1 MTKANSILHRAVALL
16 AALCL
21 LASMALPVYAAETET
36 EFSVSNSETIPS
48 DDNAEND
55 ADGTGSDISVSN
67 VETIQKEADTTSEG
81 SKTEPEIS
89 VPESGTITNSADTTD
104 KTAGAPPAEGVTG
117 SENTAPADSA
127 AADKTADADNTGEDS
142 TGSED
147 EAGFLNEG
155 DSADDRMI
163 TAGNAKE
170 SDIALC
176 ADNATVQEGTKY
188 TFYFAPPQSW
198 TRLLEGKTITCSFRR
213 GNDNSNE
220 STNGVRETTAKRTD
234 DSTKDGRPIY
244 QVDVYHNE
252 GNANSLCPYKGFVWV
267 KFTLDNDHW
276 VQMNGERGNN
286 NECWMSVTAIA
297 DKCLDGDK
305 LKGSSDETTVSQEY
319 DITKWVDYTSIIL
332 KHVRYGK
339 QTMTLLNKSAQALD
353 SVTVTFWEKGDN
365 GEFTQVGVSQPINTL
380 QAGEHADITIPE
392 AACAYVSFQK
402 ADNTYIGKHYFNF
415 YNDDTASDDVAVF
428 PYDPV
433 TRYCLIYTGDKDV
446 RWSAPNSK
454 TVYFDAT
461 FSDMSYNNDNAKI
474 PYGMPDA
481 KGSLW
486 CYITSDVGGKEPITK
501 LQMARDGTSEI
512 WYVDVPQGYTKIR
525 FASWA
530 VDNDIAAQN
539 GDGTAMLTIP
549 TDKDKPCFYADT
561 SDDVIYQGG
570 DRGGYWDELGAVRD
584 VEKGKKGE
592 NGETKSI
599 VELDKQAFTP
609 QSNTKYISTT
619 LYDYYTDYELNGNNR
634 NTYSST
640 ETGKHRSYVPFRQFD
655 RALSNYYSSYTGN
668 PKIQNPIYTGHF
680 QPNKDGWGSP
690 FSNIAANLNLYGW
703 GEITA
708 SDNSDYKHFMAVNN
722 STINTKDDSVN
733 YYAAFQGLVGNQ
745 MKDGM
750 PVMAGTDLAE
760 PHFNEAFL
768 TGTNTEKAVLGK
780 VYKDVSFPFTQKPVF
795 TQTEGD
801 LESKAQYW
809 YFDSNERSLYLK
821 QDTANS
827 SKYYLEATAKAEKD
841 SSGNP
846 IYTDDNSQN
855 RGSDN
860 STTDSNNGDKP
871 RGFGFFPFNQKMG
884 TENRNVNK
892 YNYGFGAKLQ
902 FDFTLTDDGKVVVGT
917 DESGKDIKV
926 PIKFFFS
933 GDDDVWVYIDG
944 QLVLD
949 VGGAHGKASGLLEFD
964 ETENKDANT
973 VIPYVSS
980 NKAGGDVYTDP
991 ANKTVYFNGKE
1002 VKFEKK
1008 GKILD
1013 KNGDEFTLDKGTTHT
1028 LTMFYMERG
1037 MWESNMAVAFNFPDH
1052 NELQVEKQVDLS
1064 DVDEDFQACFN
1075 DQKIFDFTIQNL
1087 ATHYGTKPAVRPGT
1101 GNVDRKVVNLTA
1113 DVASI
1118 YPATDSEDY
1127 IFELAD
1133 NPAQGSE
1140 TNTGQVL
1147 HWFARHNDLSSTSR
1161 DMRYGIL
1168 ELNKPI
1174 DLRQYGYLTFEIYVK
1189 GETNLS
1195 LNNLYLQLLDD
1206 GNRQM
1211 GSLSKAGLNG
1221 ATFGSVTL
1229 EPNKW
1234 NTVKL
1239 SLNKMKEVV
1248 GFDNNVTTIRVGD
1261 NYQRD
1266 IYFRNFTFVPKTVP
1280 DIKTGFTTE
1289 QDKIPDYGS
1298 AASGTLKNA
1307 TYAKYTSNFDGMQV
1321 VDDQGR
1327 FVLENGEII
1336 TFDDQFRRG
1345 SYISLKEIL
1354 NTKLYDTT
1362 WTVYENGLP
1371 VTSMTNAG
1379 GNTVTVAEPSKS
1391 LANQNAADDK
1401 PGPDDGRTE
1410 NKGTEQNDNKYDGT
1424 KPSNANTIVFRS
1436 YSNPDESGDSLTRLK
1451 VQYINKVK
1459 TGGLIIKK
1467 EAAENDN
1474 LTGTYEFKVTFSDV
1488 GGQGLETDDP
1498 IVKTYPINMSDA
1510 ENPNHTVIITGIPVD
1525 TRYTIEELEP
1535 KDGSHLQGI
1544 TLEGNEKNAH
1554 VVKNTTV
1561 EGVIVE
1567 SKTPQMTATFTNTS
1581 RKLIDIEFTKLW
1593 QDADGKPL
1601 GSAKQPSEIY
1611 IQLQRRLENSS
1622 EKDPWEAVTY
1632 PATGSANYVTVTS
1645 INDRWKYSFKGLD
1658 QRPAE
1663 DNGTDYV
1670 YRIVEGTVD
1679 TDDNFK
1685 AAGSSITI
1693 GGNTYTI
1700 SAEASLTGT
1709 AGSAANG
1716 TITGGSGKIELI
1728 NKLQDPKFTLEIVKK
1743 GVTTAEN
1750 GSETQT
1756 PLSGVEFKLEKLT
1769 VPSGGGEPQVDTT
1782 YDFGSG
1788 NKGSITGITGNDGTI
1803 VNNPFKNLKAGSY
1816 QLTEVKTAEG
1826 YNLLSKPIRIEF
1838 TTNGDCLI
1846 DGVKDETNVT
1856 RTGDTCTMTLTVLNR
1871 KSFEL
1876 PHTGADAPS
1885 LWLLIGLPALV
1896 AVLLVLVFRYN
1907 KKGGRRQ

>member
-36 EFSVSNSETIPS
+36 EFSVSNSETIPG
-48 DDNAEND
+48 DDNTGNG

-67 VETIQKEADTTSEG
+67 LETIQKDADTTSEG

-89 VPESGTITNSADTTD
+89 VSNSETITNSTDTTD
-104 KTAGAPPAEGVTG
+104 KAAGAPLTEGVTG

-127 AADKTADADNTGEDS
+127 AADKTADADKTGEDS

-176 ADNATVQEGTKY
+176 AGDATVQKGTKY
-188 TFYFAPPQSW
+188 TFYFAPPTDWIAQLNNGS
-198 TRLLEGKTITCSFRR
+198 TITCSFKR
-213 GNDNSNE
+213 GNSDSASDE
-220 STNGVRETTAKRTD
+220 PTNGVRETTAKRTD

-244 QVDVYHNE
+244 QVDVYHNQGKE
-252 GNANSLCPYKGFVWV
+252 TSLCPYGGFVWV
-267 KFTLDNDHW
+267 KFALDKDHW
-276 VQMNGERGNN
+276 VTMKGQFKGKTDY
-286 NECWMSVTAIA
+286 WMEVGDIA

-305 LKGSSDETTVSQEY
+305 LTKSSDGTTPSKEY
-319 DITKWVDYTSIIL
+319 DYDLSKWVPYADITP

-353 SVTVTFWEKGDN
+353 SVTVTFWEKDDQN
-365 GEFTQVGVSQPINTL
+365 GFKSVGETKTISPLPIDG
-380 QAGEHADITIPE
+380 QADITIPE
-392 AACAYVSFQK
+392 EACAYVSFK
-402 ADNTYIGKHYFNF
+402 KSDGTYIGGKQYFNF
-415 YNDDTASDDVAVF
+415 YNDEPEAENIAVF

-433 TRYCLIYTGDKDV
+433 TRYCLIYTGDNDV
-446 RWSAPNSK
+446 RWSAPGSK

-474 PYGMPDA
+474 TYGMPDA
-481 KGSLW
+481 KGNLW
-486 CYITSDVGGKEPITK
+486 CYMTSDDGSKPAITS
-501 LQMARDGTSEI
+501 QMARDRTSEI
-512 WYVDVPQGYTKIR
+512 WYADVPQGYTQIR
-525 FASWA
+525 FASWE
-530 VDNDIAAQN
+530 VDNEIAAQN

-599 VELDKQAFTP
+599 VDLESKAFTP

-745 MKDGM
+745 MVNGM
-750 PVMAGTDLAE
+750 PVMAGTNLAE

-768 TGTNTEKAVLGK
+768 TGTNAEKAVLGK

-902 FDFTLTDDGKVVVGT
+902 FDFTLTDDGNVVVGT
-917 DESGKDIKV
+917 DENGKDIKV

-944 QLVLD
+944 QMVLD
-949 VGGAHGKASGLLEFD
+949 VGGAHGKASGLLEFGD
-964 ETENKDANT
+964 NGTANT
-973 VIPYVSS
+973 VTPYVSS
-980 NKAGGDVYTDP
+980 NKAGGATYTTNVN
-991 ANKTVYFNGKE
+991 NKTVYFNGKE

-1008 GKILD
+1008 GEIVD
-1013 KNGDEFTLDKGTTHT
+1013 KDGNPFTLDKGTTHT

-1052 NELQVEKQVDLS
+1052 NELQVEKKVDLS
-1064 DVDEDFQACFN
+1064 DVDTAFQACFN

-1087 ATHYGTKPAVRPGT
+1087 ATHYGAKEAVRPGT
-1101 GNVDRKVVNLTA
+1101 GNVDRKVVDLTA
-1113 DVASI
+1113 SGTRI

-1127 IFELAD
+1127 IFALAD
-1133 NPAQGSE
+1133 NPKKDSE
-1140 TNTGQVL
+1140 SDTGQVL
-1147 HWFARHNDLSSTSR
+1147 HWFARYNDLNSAYR
-1161 DMRYGIL
+1161 NMRYGIL
-1168 ELNKPI
+1168 KLNSPI
-1174 DLRQYGYLTFEIYVK
+1174 DLSQYGYLTFEIYVK
-1189 GETNLS
+1189 GDTNLS

-1206 GNRQM
+1206 GDRQM

-1239 SLNKMKEVV
+1239 SLNKMNAVD
-1248 GFDNNVTTIRVGD
+1248 GFDNKVTTIRVGD

-1336 TFDDQFRRG
+1336 TFNDQFRRG

-1354 NTKLYDTT
+1354 NTKLYDTK

-1371 VTSMTNAG
+1371 VTSMKG
-1379 GNTVTVAEPSKS
+1379 DGVKTVTVEDKSKS
-1391 LANQNAADDK
+1391 LEKQ
-1401 PGPDDGRTE
+1401 PTSGPDDGRTE
-1410 NKGTEQNDNKYDGT
+1410 KKGTEAEQKDNKYSDT
-1424 KPSNANTIVFRS
+1424 KPTDANTIVFRS
-1436 YSNPDESGDSLTRLK
+1436 YSNPDESGDSLTSLK

-1467 EAAENDN
+1467 AAA
-1474 LTGTYEFKVTFSDV
+1474 TGEPLKGIYEFKVTFSDV
-1488 GGQGLETDDP
+1488 GGQGLETGDP
-1498 IVKTYPINMSDA
+1498 IVKTYPINMSDTD
-1510 ENPNHTVIITGIPVD
+1510 TVTITGIPVD

-1544 TLEGNEKNAH
+1544 TLVGDENNAH
-1554 VVKNTTV
+1554 VVNNTTV

-1567 SKTPQMTATFTNTS
+1567 SKTPQMTATFTNTK
-1581 RKLIDIEFTKLW
+1581 RTLIDIAFTKLW

-1622 EKDPWEAVTY
+1622 EKDHWEAVKY
-1632 PATGSANYVTVTS
+1632 PATGSANYVTVNS

-1658 QRPAE
+1658 QRRAG
-1663 DNGTDYV
+1663 GTTNYV
-1670 YRIVEGTVD
+1670 YRIVEGTRG
-1679 TDDNFK
+1679 TDDTFNV
-1685 AAGSSITI
+1685 ADGSIPI

-1716 TITGGSGKIELI
+1716 TITGGSGKIELT
-1728 NKLQDPKFTLEIVKK
+1728 NKLQDPKFTLNIVKK

-1756 PLSGVEFKLEKLT
+1756 PLGGVEFKLERLKES
-1769 VPSGGGEPQVDTT
+1769 SGSGKPQVDTT
-1782 YDFGSG
+1782 YDFGSE
-1788 NKGSITGITGNDGTI
+1788 NIGSITGITGEGGTI
-1803 VNNPFKNLKAGSY
+1803 ANNPFKDLKAGSY

-1826 YNLLSKPIRIEF
+1826 YNLLSEPIQIKF
-1838 TTNGDCLI
+1838 TTDGECYI